1 LETASG
7 NQDGGVNEEPTEQAS
22 EQTRRGARPRLVTLT
37 CVLVGVLGAVVV
49 AVSLMLAGSG
59 LSHWKTAVLLF
70 AGATLLQVMPVRLSH
85 EGQGESLHLEETF
98 LLPMAVFL
106 TYPACLLALGGAV
119 AIGHLWHRRGWRK
132 TVFNTGQLVTAAAVG
147 VGVAQL
153 LGAGPG
159 LPTVA
164 AVAAAALG
172 VLIYSALSMLAVA
185 GIITLAQ
192 GSRFRD
198 AVLDGLEVRAA
209 TWISAQAMGITLAV
223 AMDIWPGILIVA
235 ALPGAMLQITYSR
248 SFRHYRE
255 RRQMEKLYGAT
266 AAIGSTIDVGGVRQE
281 LLRAARTLLEA
292 GSAQLVDSA
301 MPTRPGTLR
310 APVDPGTSLE
320 VRDRVGG
327 GRWSADDE
335 FMLRTLA
342 SVASSALANAA
353 LFEQIRTITGSLGE
367 GVLALDRDAR
377 VEFANPAA
385 SDILGWSDAELLGR
399 RPHETLHRHAHGGR
413 HDPACPL
420 VLPLASAEAT
430 RVDDDVF
437 ARRDGS
443 LLPVAFTSSPVIR
456 DGELVGTVIAF
467 HDISE
472 RKDFERRLTHQAF
485 HDDLTGLPNRVLF
498 LDRLGRAQARAARTV
513 APHALRFIDLDR
525 FKVVNDSL
533 GHQIGDELLVQVA
546 ERIAGCLRSSDTL
559 ARFGGDEFVA
569 LLEDLDDGD
578 EAVAV
583 TERILDEL
591 RHPFPVAKRE
601 LTVSCSI
608 GVVIGPGA
616 ATDPDECLRE
626 GDVAMYRAKS
636 RGRNCFE
643 VFRHDPDADQ
653 RGRLDL
659 EIELRNAI
667 ERGELELHYQPIV
680 SADNGVA
687 TGVEALVRWW
697 HPGRGLVSPGEF
709 IPLAEESGLILPLG
723 AWVLEQACRQ
733 ARIWTETQPETRGL
747 VVSVNLSPRQFRQPD
762 LVEQVAAVLGRTG
775 LAADRLCVEV
785 TEGVMV
791 DDVEAAIHTLHRLKA
806 LGVRVA
812 IDDFGTGYSSLSYLK
827 RFPIDYVKIDRAFIR
842 GLGEEIV
849 DSEIVR
855 SVIRL
860 AAAIGIQAVA
870 EGVETPGQLREL
882 RQLGCPLVQGFLIT
896 APQRP
901 ADLDL
906 QSLCAAPALR
916 EVSAAL

>member
-1 LETASG
+1 LTTG
-7 NQDGGVNEEPTEQAS
+7 RGQDEGVNEEST
-22 EQTRRGARPRLVTLT
+22 EQTRWGARPRLVTLA
-37 CVLVGVLGAVVV
+37 CVLVGAFGAITLT
-49 AVSLMLAGSG
+49 ASLLLARPGPSHWELAG
-59 LSHWKTAVLLF
+59 LLF
-70 AGATLLQVMPVRLSH
+70 AGATLLQIMPVRLSH

-98 LLPMAVFL
+98 LLPMAIFL
-106 TYPACLLALGGAV
+106 SYPECLLALGGAV
-119 AIGHLWHRRGWRK
+119 AIGHTWHRRGWRK
-132 TVFNTGQLVTAAAVG
+132 TVFNTGQLVTAAGIG
-147 VGVAQL
+147 VGAAQW

-159 LPTVA
+159 RPTLA

-266 AAIGSTIDVGGVRQE
+266 AAIRSTIDVSGVRAE

-292 GSAQLVDSA
+292 GSAQLVDSET
-301 MPTRPGTLR
+301 PTRPGTLR
-310 APVDPGTSLE
+310 APVDSGTSLE
-320 VRDRVGG
+320 VSDRVGG
-327 GRWSADDE
+327 GTWSADDE
-335 FMLRTLA
+335 FMARTLA
-342 SVASSALANAA
+342 SVASSALANAD

-367 GVLALDRDAR
+367 GVLALDRDGR

-385 SDILGWSDAELLGR
+385 SAILGWSEAELLGR
-399 RPHETLHRHAHGGR
+399 WPHETLHRLSHGGR
-413 HDPACPL
+413 HDPSCPL
-420 VLPLASAEAT
+420 VAPLARGEGT
-430 RVDDDVF
+430 RVDDDLF
-437 ARRDGS
+437 AHRDGS

-485 HDDLTGLPNRVLF
+485 HDDLTGLPNRALF
-498 LDRLGRAQARAARTV
+498 LDRLGCAQARAARTV
-513 APHALRFIDLDR
+513 TPHALLFIDLDR

-533 GHQIGDELLVQVA
+533 GHQIGDQLLVQVA
-546 ERIAGCLRSSDTL
+546 DRIAGCLRTTDTL

-583 TERILDEL
+583 TERILGEF
-591 RHPFPVAKRE
+591 RHPFPVAGRE
-601 LTVSCSI
+601 LSVSCSI
-608 GVVIGPGA
+608 GIVIGPSA
-616 ATDPDECLRE
+616 AIDPDECLRE

-643 VFRHDPDADQ
+643 VFRHDPAADQ

-659 EIELRNAI
+659 EIELRDAI

-680 SADNGVA
+680 SADSGDV
-687 TGVEALVRWW
+687 TCVEALVRWW
-697 HPGRGLVSPGEF
+697 HPRRGLVPPVEF

-723 AWVLEQACRQ
+723 AWVLEEACRQ
-733 ARIWTETQPETRGL
+733 AQLWTLTLPGTSDH

-762 LVEQVAAVLGRTG
+762 LVEQVAAVLARTG
-775 LAADRLCVEV
+775 LLAHRLCVEV

-791 DDVEAAIHTLHRLKA
+791 DDVEAAIETLHRLKA

-842 GLGEEIV
+842 GLGEQTV

-870 EGVETPGQLREL
+870 EGVETPEQLRQL
-882 RQLGCPLVQGFLIT
+882 RQLGCPLVQGFLI
-896 APQRP
+896 ARPQPP
-901 ADLDL
+901 ARLDL
-906 QSLCAAPALR
+906 RPFQTDPLPQQVPASL
-916 EVSAAL
+916 